1 MVLGNFTDL
10 QSTVNVQERAHHDH
24 PVFLLCVEIVV
35 VVGNRS
41 WIFFLVR
48 PCSVSSQSMWIACDL
63 VGLNPK

>member
-48 PCSVSSQSMWIACDL
+48 PCSVSS
-63 VGLNPK
+63 